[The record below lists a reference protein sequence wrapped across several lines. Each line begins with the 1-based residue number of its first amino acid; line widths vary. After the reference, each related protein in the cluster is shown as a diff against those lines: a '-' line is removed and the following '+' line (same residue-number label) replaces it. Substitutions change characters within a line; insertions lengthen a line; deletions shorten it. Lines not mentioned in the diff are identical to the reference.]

1 MTGVTAEPIGPAED
15 ILGFHP
21 PLQARSRE
29 TLDRLMDALG
39 AMLVDTGPADLAVRE
54 MVARARTS
62 VGAFYA
68 RFDDRDAALAY
79 ASHDFWARS
88 RELWSGYLV
97 PERWEGQ
104 SAATIVASVVRTF
117 TRLMLADAERVRAFV
132 RLSLSVPGDRA
143 TRRIAEHDRFIA
155 EAMGQLLQARA
166 EEIRHPRP
174 GAAAAEGFRMVL
186 ATVRSRVVLEGVE
199 AWGPGDDRRLILTL
213 CRMYGRYL
221 DVWPVP
227 ESYGELLG
235 MVCRSAV
242 EPAPHRGR
250 V

>member
-1 MTGVTAEPIGPAED
+1 MTVVTAGSAGSAED
-15 ILGFHP
+15 IPGFHP
-21 PLQARSRE
+21 PLQARSRA
-29 TLDRLMDALG
+29 TLDRLMDAVG
-39 AMLVDTGPADLAVRE
+39 AMLVDAGPADLSVRE
-54 MVARARTS
+54 MVARAGTS
-62 VGAFYA
+62 VGAFYS
-68 RFDDRDAALAY
+68 RFDDRDAALLY

-88 RELWSGYLV
+88 RGLWSGYLAS
-97 PERWEGQ
+97 ERWESE

-155 EAMGQLLQARA
+155 GAMGELLAVRA

-174 GAAAAEGFRMVL
+174 GDAAGEGFRMVL
-186 ATVRSRVVLEGVE
+186 ATVRDRIVLEGAE
-199 AWGPGDDRRLILTL
+199 ACGPGEDRRLILTL

-227 ESYGELLG
+227 ESYEELLG
-235 MVCRSAV
+235 MVRRSPM
-242 EPAPHRGR
+242 EPAAHPGPA
-250 V
+250 